1 MNVHSFLWRKGVP
14 VKKCLG
20 DGLFCGHGFCAFVHA
35 AVDQR
40 SARLGVA
47 SCGYRA
53 GMSFAFLYT
62 SPDRV
67 LYRGPLGQ
75 PRPRVFGAAV
85 CYVGLRGR
93 LRWHIPQAPQ
103 PGRAAEGEGDVL
115 SLSPGVGHHI
125 AVSQGPVLCY
135 LIEPESVAWPDEA
148 ASLLPSHLAAL
159 APSGVQAWRERLMS
173 LGGADLAP
181 WQAEPRSPL
190 TGPDAQLDRL
200 LLGQPLP
207 ARVLDPRIEAVVER
221 VRSDPALAWQA
232 ADAAAHCGLS
242 ASRFM
247 HLFKAEVG
255 VGWRAF
261 RAWKRARGLLNCV
274 HSGENLTQLALT
286 LGYPDATHFSHA
298 IRHVTGLRP
307 SDIMS
312 GSRHL
317 GVWSEIGVSPGAAS

>member
-1 MNVHSFLWRKGVP
+1 M
-14 VKKCLG
+14 
-20 DGLFCGHGFCAFVHA
+20 A
-35 AVDQR
+35 A
-40 SARLGVA
+40 S
-47 SCGYRA
+47 GYRA
-53 GMSFAFLYT
+53 GMSSAFLYT

-93 LRWHIPQAPQ
+93 LRWTVSQALA
-103 PGRAAEGEGDVL
+103 PGLAGEGSGEVL
-115 SLSPGVGHHI
+115 ALPPGAGHHI
-125 AVSQGPVLCY
+125 TVSQGPVLCY
-135 LIEPESVAWPDEA
+135 LIEPESMAWPGPLSDPDACLVPGHFPEA
-148 ASLLPSHLAAL
+148 GSDQAN
-159 APSGVQAWRERLMS
+159 AWRERLMALS
-173 LGGADLAP
+173 SADLAR
-181 WQAEPRSPL
+181 WQAEPGQAPPR
-190 TGPDAQLDRL
+190 PDAELDRL
-200 LLGQPLP
+200 LFGQPLP
-207 ARVLDPRIEAVVER
+207 
-221 VRSDPALAWQA
+221 VRSLDARIGKVIDRLRADPALAWQA
-232 ADAAAHCGLS
+232 AEAAAHCGLS

-261 RAWKRARGLLNCV
+261 RAWKRARGLLGCV

-298 IRHVTGLRP
+298 IRQVTGLRP
-307 SDIMS
+307 SDIIS

>member
-1 MNVHSFLWRKGVP
+1 
-14 VKKCLG
+14 
-20 DGLFCGHGFCAFVHA
+20 
-35 AVDQR
+35 
-40 SARLGVA
+40 
-47 SCGYRA
+47 
-53 GMSFAFLYT
+53 MSSAFLYT

-67 LYRGPLGQ
+67 LYRGPLGH

-93 LRWHIPQAPQ
+93 LRWTVPDARP
-103 PGRAAEGEGDVL
+103 PGLAEAGEGHVL
-115 SLSPGVGHHI
+115 ALPPGVRHHI

-135 LIEPESVAWPDEA
+135 LIEPESAAWPG
-148 ASLLPSHLAAL
+148 PPAAL
-159 APSGVQAWRERLMS
+159 VGTQRECLIALS
-173 LGGADLAP
+173 GADLAR
-181 WQAEPRSPL
+181 WQADPGPSPC
-190 TGPDAQLDRL
+190 GPDAELDRL
-200 LLGQPLP
+200 LLGQPLS
-207 ARVLDPRIEAVVER
+207 ARSIDARIGTVVEQ
-221 VRSDPALAWQA
+221 VRADPALAWQA
-232 ADAAAHCGLS
+232 AEAAAHCGLS

-261 RAWKRARGLLNCV
+261 RAWKRARGLLGCV

-298 IRHVTGLRP
+298 IRQVTGLRP
-307 SDIMS
+307 SDIIS

>member
-1 MNVHSFLWRKGVP
+1 
-14 VKKCLG
+14 
-20 DGLFCGHGFCAFVHA
+20 
-35 AVDQR
+35 
-40 SARLGVA
+40 
-47 SCGYRA
+47 
-53 GMSFAFLYT
+53 MSSAFLYT

-67 LYRGPLGQ
+67 LYRGPLGH
-75 PRPRVFGAAV
+75 PRPRVFGASV

-93 LRWHIPQAPQ
+93 LRWTISGALP
-103 PGRAAEGEGDVL
+103 PGVVPAGEGDAL
-115 SLSPGVGHHI
+115 TLPPGVGHHI

-135 LIEPESVAWPDEA
+135 LIEPESVAWPVAAALPAFNEALGEALDEA
-148 ASLLPSHLAAL
+148 GAEAR
-159 APSGVQAWRERLMS
+159 RERL
-173 LGGADLAP
+173 LGLSGTDFARWQADPDLATCGAD
-181 WQAEPRSPL
+181 AE
-190 TGPDAQLDRL
+190 LDRL
-200 LLGQPLP
+200 LLGEPLP
-207 ARVLDPRIEAVVER
+207 ARVLDTRIAAVVER
-221 VRSDPALAWQA
+221 LRADPALAWQA

-261 RAWKRARGLLNCV
+261 RAWKRARGLLGCV

-298 IRHVTGLRP
+298 IRQVTGLRP
-307 SDIMS
+307 SDIIS